1 MGGDSASDRLS
12 FLVTWDDPLS
22 GLTRCSVYQIFSTP
36 EIVYL
41 SSRQFY
47 LTFNPEDSTVEMC
60 DNRSRKTFLKK
71 TVTTEV

>member
-1 MGGDSASDRLS
+1 MIHFLDLLGALS
-12 FLVTWDDPLS
+12 LS
-22 GLTRCSVYQIFSTP
+22 NIFTS

-47 LTFNPEDSTVEMC
+47 LTFNPEDSTVEMS